1 MFRQDLKKFEDEQL
15 IQHPASVVGYTKDGA
30 VFQDEEQHLYL
41 LPLEDPSM
49 FELGITMDV
58 NGGSLIP
65 VVADLTY
72 TPTPSPV
79 RE

>member
-41 LPLEDPSM
+41 LSLEDPSM

-58 NGGSLIP
+58 NEGSLIP
-65 VVADLTY
+65 VVTDLSY
-72 TPTPSPV
+72 SPTPPSV
-79 RE
+79 KG